1 MTNFLTIILSLSL
14 AATLLFGAIRCL
26 NKFGFPIEGIYRLEK
41 LVSLFYLLP
50 AIFIVSVFGQICL
63 TDIRTLSLYTE
74 DFSYVS
80 QFGDSWKLSLLKYD
94 TVLQNINRISYSNW
108 LIGFIIFFAVD
119 LLRSTIILNDILKQC
134 QPIEEGFQWECMNAI
149 KQRININGNIYLYQ
163 SNKYITRYYPI
174 GFHKIR
180 LSIRPLNITPV

>member
-1 MTNFLTIILSLSL
+1 MLHFTARIHSHQSKRKNFAKCWKRWRMTNFLTIILSLSL

-94 TVLQNINRISYSNW
+94 TVLQNLADWIHY
-108 LIGFIIFFAVD
+108 FF
-119 LLRSTIILNDILKQC
+119 RSWFTSLHYHFKWHIKTMPAHRGGL
-134 QPIEEGFQWECMNAI
+134 PMGMYEC
-149 KQRININGNIYLYQ
+149 Y
-163 SNKYITRYYPI
+163 
-174 GFHKIR
+174 
-180 LSIRPLNITPV
+180 

>member
-14 AATLLFGAIRCL
+14 AATLLFGAIRYL

-94 TVLQNINRISYSNW
+94 TVLQNINRISFSIW